1 MPQSG
6 VAAAAAISLVW
17 ARVVVVVVVDAI
29 KVSYIFVKLLI
40 IYFLWTGHVGAVAK
54 SFLFNRPD
62 RNINTFLDYNV
73 IIIIMMMIKTHRVL
87 RCRCSRHRV
96 RCCVIRRNYP
106 VTSALFSLPPRRSRV
121 DKQSVSRHVAIF
133 RTRPQRV
140 GKGGGD
146 RFDESKFV
154 KNQFQRKSLMESG
167 APPVG
172 FFISYDFVL
181 SDIPSPR
188 WKLNFESL
196 NSPLLLP
203 SRLNFKSTSLRF
215 LFSFRFRS
223 VEIRLI

>member
-140 GKGGGD
+140 GKGGGIGSM
-146 RFDESKFV
+146 RA
-154 KNQFQRKSLMESG
+154 NSLKISSNANRSWRA
-167 APPVG
+167 APRPLDS
-172 FFISYDFVL
+172 SYHMIL
-181 SDIPSPR
+181 YCRI
-188 WKLNFESL
+188 
-196 NSPLLLP
+196 
-203 SRLNFKSTSLRF
+203 
-215 LFSFRFRS
+215 FRHR
-223 VEIRLI
+223 VEN